1 MPKEV
6 IFMDWEFAFL
16 DSIKDNFSNP
26 VFDEISKFFGDAVI
40 PIIIVAMILLIIFKK
55 TRRTG
60 IALLIS
66 TVSVVI
72 IGNLILKPAIARVRP
87 YDVNTAVQLIVSAEH
102 DFSFPS
108 AHTYFAFTTATVIF
122 MRYKKIGIC
131 CYILAIL
138 MALSRMYLYVHYP
151 TDVIAGAIFGIGFG
165 IAGYFIEK
173 ALYNFISNRKYKA
186 KHEKNE

>member
-1 MPKEV
+1 ME
-6 IFMDWEFAFL
+6 WEFAFL
-16 DSIKDNFSNP
+16 DSIRANFSNP
-26 VFDEISKFFGDAVI
+26 IFDSIAKFFGDVVI
-40 PIIIVAMILLIIFKK
+40 PILIVAMLLMIIFKK

-66 TVSVVI
+66 TVVAFI
-72 IGNLILKPAIARVRP
+72 IGNLILKPTIARIRP
-87 YDVNTAVQLIVSAEH
+87 YDVNTAIQLIVSAEN

-108 AHTYFAFTTATVIF
+108 AHTYFTFTTATVIF

-131 CYILAIL
+131 CYILAVL

-165 IAGYFIEK
+165 LFGYFIEK
-173 ALYNFISNRKYKA
+173 ALHNFISSKKI
-186 KHEKNE
+186 K